1 MTSAIPPTPPPSA
14 VAGASSVVADA
25 PPAVALAPP
34 AGSAALGRGAAFA
47 LLGVL
52 ILVWGVNWPIMKVGL
67 GHMTPFWFSGLRLAL
82 ASAVLFAVLAARRE
96 LIVPPR
102 ADWPIVISIGLLQ
115 LGVYVAGV
123 HYAIGLIPAGRTS
136 VLSYTFPIFVVPAAI
151 LLLGEKLTALK
162 IAGLALGLAGIVV
175 LFDPFA
181 AAGAGRDTLVG
192 NAVLLVSA
200 AAWAAAIV
208 HIRRH
213 RFRATTLQ
221 LAPWSLAIGAA
232 PLLAVALLVEGPG
245 GFVSGARGWL
255 ILAYNGVAA
264 SAFGFWAMISI
275 NRALPAI
282 TTSLG
287 VLGVPAL
294 GIVSS
299 AVALGEALTPSLVGG
314 ALLVG
319 LGLAAVALAEA
330 RRAR

>member
-1 MTSAIPPTPPPSA
+1 MTSTSPGGPGSA
-14 VAGASSVVADA
+14 PG
-25 PPAVALAPP
+25 
-34 AGSAALGRGAAFA
+34 AGSAALGRGGAFV

-52 ILVWGVNWPIMKVGL
+52 IVVWGVNWPIMKVGL
-67 GHMTPFWFSGLRLAL
+67 DHMTPFWFSGLRLAL
-82 ASAVLFAVLAARRE
+82 AAAVLVALLAARGE
-96 LIVPPR
+96 LILPPR
-102 ADWPIVISIGLLQ
+102 ADWPVVISVGIFQ
-115 LGVYVAGV
+115 LGLYVAGV

-136 VLSYTFPIFVVPAAI
+136 ILSYTFPIFVVPAAV
-151 LLLGEKLTALK
+151 LFLGERLTALK
-162 IAGLALGLAGIVV
+162 IAGLAFGLVGIVV

-181 AAGAGRDTLVG
+181 GGPADGRATLGHVVLIGAAL
-192 NAVLLVSA
+192 
-200 AAWAAAIV
+200 AWAVAIV

-221 LAPWSLAIGAA
+221 LAPWSLALGAL
-232 PLLAVALLVEGPG
+232 PLLAVAVFIEGPG
-245 GFVSGARGWL
+245 GFVAGGRGWL
-255 ILAYNGVAA
+255 ILVYNGVVA

-299 AVALGEALTPSLVGG
+299 TLALGEALTASLVGG

-319 LGLAAVALAEA
+319 LGVAAVALAEA
-330 RRAR
+330 RNRR